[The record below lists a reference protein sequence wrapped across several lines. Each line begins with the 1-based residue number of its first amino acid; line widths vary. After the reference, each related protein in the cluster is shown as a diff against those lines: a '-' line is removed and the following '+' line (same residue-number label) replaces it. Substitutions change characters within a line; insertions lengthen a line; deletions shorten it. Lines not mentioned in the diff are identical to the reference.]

1 MSSHPVRQDENHL
14 QTRVLRPLLIT
25 FGIFLAMAGFI
36 GLVAAVFLWNTKN
49 GALVIAALGAAGI
62 LFVIS
67 LVAGRDR
74 LDPPQ
79 RVVAVV
85 AGILPLLVGGL
96 YAADVLGGID
106 DAERNINVQP
116 LILIP
121 DDAPVIAAEN
131 SQEFCLL
138 EEDGSCTPTETWIVE
153 DQGPDQFAFVF
164 ENLEAGIP
172 HNVHF
177 FTLEDGGQ
185 GESIYAGEVFNGVD
199 EVGEVFSPGLEV
211 GEYYFHCDVHPVM
224 AGVMEVV
231 EAGDLDA

>member
-1 MSSHPVRQDENHL
+1 MTAHPARQDEDHL

-36 GLVAAVFLWNTKN
+36 GLVASVFLWNTKN

-79 RVVAVV
+79 RVVAVL

-131 SQEFCLL
+131 SNEFCLL
-138 EEDGSCTPTETWIVE
+138 EEDGSCTPTESWTVE
-153 DQGPDQFAFVF
+153 YQGPDRFAFIF

-172 HNVHF
+172 HNVEI
-177 FTLEDGGQ
+177 TVLEDGDR
-185 GESIYAGEVFNGVD
+185 GEVIHQQTPFNGVD
-199 EVGEVFSPGLEV
+199 RQGDTFEPGLEP
-211 GEYYFHCDVHPVM
+211 GEYYFLCSVHPVM
-224 AGVMEVV
+224 NGILEVV
-231 EAGDLDA
+231 EGDVDA